1 MGKKLTACFTE
12 SMKNP
17 EGLSTAPCAVSG
29 LSDRAPTERTRV
41 PMALKQVIDAGRR
54 FAVATHV
61 RPDGDAVGSV
71 LALTTML
78 RLLGKTADPYCEDP
92 PPPGHDFLAG
102 IEEIRH
108 TWDAFGTYDT
118 AVLVDCGEFSRV
130 GSILAEP
137 LSRIPVLVNI
147 DHHVNLDP
155 FGTVSWVDP
164 SASSTCELL
173 YDLAVS
179 LNVPLTPELAAQL
192 YTGILTD
199 TGSFRFS
206 NTTRKVLAIA
216 TDLVGHGAQPAFIAG
231 RIYDSGS
238 PQRLRLLARVL
249 ATVAF
254 EADDRLATAELS
266 QAMFLETGTSRSDAE
281 SFINH
286 LRSVRTVLMAALFRE
301 EGDGTVHVSLRSKD
315 PVDVAAFARRY
326 GGGGHRQAAAFR
338 TRGSLADV
346 RAAVTRAA
354 RQYIDGHA

>member
-1 MGKKLTACFTE
+1 MGKKLSACFTE

-17 EGLSTAPCAVSG
+17 EGPSGSPCVF
-29 LSDRAPTERTRV
+29 SDPEGRLLAERTRV
-41 PMALKQVIDAGRR
+41 LTALKQVIDSGRR

-78 RLLGKTADPYCEDP
+78 RLLGKTVDPYCQDP

-102 IEEIRH
+102 IQEIRH
-108 TWDAFGTYDT
+108 AWDASVPYDA
-118 AVLVDCGEFSRV
+118 AVLVDCGEFNRV
-130 GSILAEP
+130 GSNLAHH

-147 DHHVNLDP
+147 DHHVNHDP

-164 SASSTCELL
+164 TASSTCELL
-173 YDLAVS
+173 YDLAVY
-179 LNVPLTPELAAQL
+179 LQVPWTADLAAQL

-231 RIYDSGS
+231 QIYDSGS

-249 ATVAF
+249 ATVSF
-254 EADDRLATAELS
+254 EGDDRLATAELS
-266 QAMFLETGTSRSDAE
+266 QAMFRETGTSRSDAE

-286 LRSVRTVLMAALFRE
+286 LRSVRSVVMAALFRE
-301 EGDGTVHVSLRSKD
+301 EDDGTVHVSLRSKE

-338 TRGSLADV
+338 TQGSLSDV
-346 RAAVTRAA
+346 RALITRAA
-354 RQYIDGHA
+354 RNYIDGHA

>member
-1 MGKKLTACFTE
+1 
-12 SMKNP
+12 MKNP
-17 EGLSTAPCAVSG
+17 EGPCTAPYVAPDPSN
-29 LSDRAPTERTRV
+29 RAPTERTRV
-41 PMALKQVIDAGRR
+41 LAALKQVIDSGRR

-102 IEEIRH
+102 IEDIRH
-108 TWDAFGTYDT
+108 TWPASATYDT
-118 AVLVDCGEFSRV
+118 AVLVDCGEFNRV
-130 GSILAEP
+130 GPTLSEP

-164 SASSTCELL
+164 TASSTCELL
-173 YDLAVS
+173 YDLAVY
-179 LNVPLTPELAAQL
+179 LEVPWTADLAAQL

-216 TDLVGHGAQPAFIAG
+216 TDLVGHGAQPAFIAS

-249 ATVAF
+249 STVAF
-254 EADDRLATAELS
+254 DAGDRLATAELS
-266 QAMFLETGTSRSDAE
+266 QAMFRETGTCRSDAE

-286 LRSVRTVLMAALFRE
+286 LRSIRTVLMAALFRE
-301 EGDGTVHVSLRSKD
+301 EGDGTVHVSLRSKE

-338 TRGSLADV
+338 TQGSLADV

-354 RQYIDGHA
+354 REYIDGHA

>member
-1 MGKKLTACFTE
+1 MGKKLSAFCTE

-17 EGLSTAPCAVSG
+17 EGPSGSPCA
-29 LSDRAPTERTRV
+29 LSDLQGRLPSERSRV
-41 PMALKQVIDAGRR
+41 LTALQQVIDSGRR

-78 RLLGKTADPYCEDP
+78 RLLGKTADPYCQDP

-102 IEEIRH
+102 IREIRH
-108 TWDAFGTYDT
+108 SWDPAACYDA
-118 AVLVDCGEFSRV
+118 AVLVDCGEFNRV
-130 GSILAEP
+130 GSDLAQH
-137 LSRIPVLVNI
+137 LSRIPVLINI
-147 DHHVNLDP
+147 DHHVNHDP

-164 SASSTCELL
+164 TASSTCELL
-173 YDLAVS
+173 YDLAVF
-179 LNVPLTPELAAQL
+179 LEVPWTADLAAQL

-231 RIYDSGS
+231 QIYDSGS

-249 ATVAF
+249 ATVSF
-254 EADDRLATAELS
+254 ESNDRLATAELS
-266 QAMFLETGTSRSDAE
+266 QAMFRETGTSRSDAE

-286 LRSVRTVLMAALFRE
+286 LRSVRSVLLAALFRE
-301 EGDGTVHVSLRSKD
+301 EEDGMVHVSLRSKE

-338 TRGSLADV
+338 TRGSLSDV
-346 RAAVTRAA
+346 RALITRAA
-354 RQYIDGHA
+354 RDYIDGHA

>member
-1 MGKKLTACFTE
+1 MNGCSIESTKSHDSPRGISSAEPSLPPLDDAGRMRILTA
-12 SMKNP
+12 
-17 EGLSTAPCAVSG
+17 V
-29 LSDRAPTERTRV
+29 
-41 PMALKQVIDAGRR
+41 KQVIDTGRR

-78 RLLGKTADPYCEDP
+78 RLLGKSADPYCEDP
-92 PPPGHDFLAG
+92 PPPGHDFLDG
-102 IEEIRH
+102 VHQIRH
-108 TWDAFGTYDT
+108 VWNAAADYDT
-118 AVLVDCGEFSRV
+118 AILVDCGEFNRV
-130 GSILAEP
+130 GTVLAEP
-137 LSRIPVLVNI
+137 LSRVPVLVNI
-147 DHHVNLDP
+147 DHHVSHEV
-155 FGTVSWVDP
+155 FGTVSWVD
-164 SASSTCELL
+164 SKASSTCELL
-173 YDLAVS
+173 YDLAVF
-179 LNVPLTPELAAQL
+179 LDVPFTPELAAQL

-231 RIYDSGS
+231 QIYDSGS

-254 EADDRLATAELS
+254 EAGHRLATAELS
-266 QAMFLETGTSRSDAE
+266 QAMFRETDTTRADAE

-301 EGDGTVHVSLRSKD
+301 ERDGTVHVSLRSKD

-326 GGGGHRQAAAFR
+326 GGGGHRHASAFR
-338 TRGSLADV
+338 THGTLAHV
-346 RAAVTRAA
+346 RAVVTKEALE
-354 RQYIDGHA
+354 YLNGHV

>member
-1 MGKKLTACFTE
+1 
-12 SMKNP
+12 MKNL
-17 EGLSTAPCAVSG
+17 EGPCAVSCAV
-29 LSDRAPTERTRV
+29 SDSQSQEAAERTRV
-41 PMALKQVIDAGRR
+41 LAAIKQVIASGRR

-78 RLLGKTADPYCEDP
+78 RLLGKNADAFCEDP

-102 IEEIRH
+102 IDEIRR
-108 TWDAFGTYDT
+108 TWDDSVSYDA
-118 AVLVDCGEFSRV
+118 AVLVDCGEFNRV
-130 GSILAEP
+130 GSVLADG
-137 LSRIPVLVNI
+137 LARVPVLVNI
-147 DHHVNLDP
+147 DHHVNLNP
-155 FGTVSWVDP
+155 FGTLSWVDP
-164 SASSTCELL
+164 TASSTCELL
-173 YDLAVS
+173 YDLAVF
-179 LNVPLTPELAAQL
+179 LEVPWTADLAAQL

-216 TDLVGHGAQPAFIAG
+216 TDLVGHGAQPAFIAAQ
-231 RIYDSGS
+231 IYDSGS

-254 EADDRLATAELS
+254 EADDRLATAELT
-266 QAMFLETGTSRSDAE
+266 QAMFQETGSSRSDAE

-286 LRSVRTVLMAALFRE
+286 LRSIRTVLMAALFRE
-301 EGDGTVHVSLRSKD
+301 EEDGTVHVSLRSKD

-338 TRGSLADV
+338 TRGSLSEV
-346 RAAVTRAA
+346 RARITRAA
-354 RQYIDGHA
+354 RLYIDGHA